1 MIGLRQETGV
11 LEEPVH
17 QHPVTLPS
25 EKNCA
30 NREWYFRA
38 SAEFSSLLIG
48 SELEQILQYTADVE
62 THAHNLCVL
71 WMTDP
76 FPRDLFVQEAV
87 SIIERSDAVED
98 NVGTLKNTVVRF
110 LHAGKPDEKKM
121 PRSRR
126 VRRRI
131 VRRRSAPVLHENQY
145 HRQQGEGIS

>member
-17 QHPVTLPS
+17 QHPATLLS
-25 EKNCA
+25 DKNYA

-38 SAEFSSLLIG
+38 SAEFSSILIG
-48 SELEQILQYTADVE
+48 SEIEQILQYTTDVE
-62 THAHNLCVL
+62 THVHNLCVL

-87 SIIERSDAVED
+87 CIIERSDAIEG

-110 LHAGKPDEKKM
+110 LHTGKSDERM
-121 PRSRR
+121 MSRSRK

-131 VRRRSAPVLHENQY
+131 VRRRCTPVIPENQD

>member
-1 MIGLRQETGV
+1 MEGEGEVEAVQ
-11 LEEPVH
+11 
-17 QHPVTLPS
+17 S
-25 EKNCA
+25 EGEQDQQQA
-30 NREWYFRA
+30 NIPAGSPEWYFRA
-38 SAEFSSLLIG
+38 SALYSELLIN
-48 SELEQILQYTADVE
+48 SELERIFQYTADVD
-62 THAHNLCVL
+62 THAHNLAAL

-76 FPRDLFVQEAV
+76 FPRDLFVKEAV
-87 SIIERSDAVED
+87 SIIERSDAIED

-110 LHAGKPDEKKM
+110 LHTGKPDERKM